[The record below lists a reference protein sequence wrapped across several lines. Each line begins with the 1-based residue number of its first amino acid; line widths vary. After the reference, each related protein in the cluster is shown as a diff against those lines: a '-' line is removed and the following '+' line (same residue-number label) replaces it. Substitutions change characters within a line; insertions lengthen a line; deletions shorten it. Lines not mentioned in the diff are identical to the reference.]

1 MTFTLLFG
9 YLIGWVITTIGVAV
23 IIGKLNEPVRPQR
36 YVIPL
41 TVAAGVAWPL
51 VILGAAQMAILVLV
65 MEATRHR
72 TRRSRPPASAQVDE
86 LPNELLTPSGRPS
99 CNRKRTARNS
109 CSARVGGGARRY
121 DGFIRPRVEHPVRD
135 VPGALTL
142 IPDVGRATEGSPDE
156 HLTVNEAGDDDF
168 RTVANRA

>member
-1 MTFTLLFG
+1 LLFG

-65 MEATRHR
+65 MRQLDIGRDVVDGPRA
-72 TRRSRPPASAQVDE
+72 RRS
-86 LPNELLTPSGRPS
+86 TS
-99 CNRKRTARNS
+99 CPTN
-109 CSARVGGGARRY
+109 C
-121 DGFIRPRVEHPVRD
+121 
-135 VPGALTL
+135 
-142 IPDVGRATEGSPDE
+142 
-156 HLTVNEAGDDDF
+156 
-168 RTVANRA
+168 